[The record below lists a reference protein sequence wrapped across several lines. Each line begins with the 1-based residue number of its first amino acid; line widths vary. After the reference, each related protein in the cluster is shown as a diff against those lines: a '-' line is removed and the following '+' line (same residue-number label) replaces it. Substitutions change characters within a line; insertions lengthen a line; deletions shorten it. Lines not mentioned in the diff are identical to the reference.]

1 MKAFLIAVG
10 ALHIVAVILG
20 SMNFIEY
27 RLYVGLEDKVIVSKA
42 DLETLKQA
50 ALEAKDCE

>member
-1 MKAFLIAVG
+1 MKAFFIAVG
-10 ALHIVAVILG
+10 VFHIVAVILG